1 MPESEFPEQDRRR
14 CQVCGESVGHAEVD
28 RVLDRRSGSG
38 GSPLVRAI
46 DDYIEKWGEA
56 DRLSLAYSE
65 RMDEL
70 RRHGFEDDPVYV
82 CDGVY
87 FRFHNGD
94 LMCLREHLD
103 AQVAAAPDPAARAAA
118 EQKRDAEL
126 SKARQEIERWH
137 RAMSD
142 LGIPDLA
149 RANSIAWE
157 TVDGVDLDNLM
168 RSEPSDMAEA
178 RALLRLVGQV
188 GWYGCDTGDAEIPI
202 RALNVV
208 VRFLNKMAR
217 QP

>member
-46 DDYIEKWGEA
+46 DDYIEKWGE
-56 DRLSLAYSE
+56 
-65 RMDEL
+65 
-70 RRHGFEDDPVYV
+70 
-82 CDGVY
+82 
-87 FRFHNGD
+87 
-94 LMCLREHLD
+94 
-103 AQVAAAPDPAARAAA
+103 ARAAA